1 MKKNK
6 LEKSVKNVNS
16 FFREFKSFALKK
28 NIVDL
33 AVAVVVGGAFGK
45 IVTSLVNDIIMPLIS
60 MLLKTDDFS
69 NLKLLLRSATENTT
83 AVYLNYGLFIKTLAD
98 FFIIALCI
106 FIVIKFMNKAQKA
119 LETVMEKI
127 DNKEKP
133 ENEEVKPILT
143 KDQELLTEIVTLLK
157 KNEEKSSK

>member
-6 LEKSVKNVNS
+6 LEKSVQNVNG
-16 FFREFKSFALKK
+16 FFKEFKGFALKK
-28 NIVDL
+28 NIIDL

-69 NLKLLLRSATENTT
+69 NLKLLLRNATATT
-83 AVYLNYGLFIKTLAD
+83 EAVYLNYGLFIKTLVD

-106 FIVIKFMNKAQKA
+106 FTTIKIMNKAQKA
-119 LETVMEKI
+119 LESVIEKI
-127 DNKEKP
+127 DNKENIPNHANNLNIK
-133 ENEEVKPILT
+133 
-143 KDQELLTEIVTLLK
+143 
-157 KNEEKSSK
+157 

>member
-6 LEKSVKNVNS
+6 LEKSVKNVNG
-16 FFREFKSFALKK
+16 FFKEFKSFALKK
-28 NIVDL
+28 NVIDL

-69 NLKLLLRSATENTT
+69 NLKLLLRNATENTT

-106 FIVIKFMNKAQKA
+106 FIVNKLMNKAQKA
-119 LETVMEKI
+119 LELVMEKI

-133 ENEEVKPILT
+133 ENEVVKTTLT

-157 KNEEKSSK
+157 KNDEKK